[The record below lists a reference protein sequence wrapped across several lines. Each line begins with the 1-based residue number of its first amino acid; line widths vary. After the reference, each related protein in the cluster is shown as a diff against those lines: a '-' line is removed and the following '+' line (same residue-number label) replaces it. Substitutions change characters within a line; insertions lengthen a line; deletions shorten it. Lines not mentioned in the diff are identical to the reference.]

1 MRRSS
6 VAGDLS
12 ARIDR
17 DRGKRRSLVDG
28 KGTNVTDTPPP
39 PGSYA
44 WQVSRQT
51 HGEDRVEATAQRKSG
66 WTGWLTFA
74 ALMMMLVGVFQIFN
88 GMTAIFRSGTYVVGE
103 DRLTVDVDYTVWGWV
118 HIVLGLIVTAAGLCL
133 LTGQTWARVV
143 GIVMAVVNA
152 VVNLSFIPA
161 YPVGS
166 VVVIALD
173 VFIVYAIAVHGG
185 ELKDVG
191 Y

>member
-1 MRRSS
+1 M
-6 VAGDLS
+6 
-12 ARIDR
+12 
-17 DRGKRRSLVDG
+17 
-28 KGTNVTDTPPP
+28 TDTPPP

-44 WQVSRQT
+44 WDVSRQT
-51 HGEDRVEATAQRKSG
+51 LGEDGVEATAQRKSG

-74 ALMMMLVGVFQIFN
+74 ALMMMLVGVFQTVN

-118 HIVLGLIVTAAGLCL
+118 HILLGLVVTAAGLCL
-133 LTGQTWARVV
+133 LAGQTWARVV

-185 ELKDVG
+185 ELEDVG
-191 Y
+191 D